1 MLHFPQHQLGLHCSK
16 PDLRQCAGPTIHS
29 LELARME
36 LNPSWGYQASKIL
49 GLLLSTSFPG
59 GSGGKASARNA
70 AHPGS
75 IPGSG
80 RSPGEGNGN
89 PLQYSCPENSMDGGA
104 WWATRFMGSQ
114 RVRHH
119 WATLLSLYCQS
130 TGIPSNP
137 KELGPPINY
146 WVVSNKMYRGFTL
159 STIMCKLT
167 KLSALLHLHNSQ

>member
-1 MLHFPQHQLGLHCSK
+1 MWHFPPHQLGLHCSK
-16 PDLRQCAGPTIHS
+16 PDFRQCAGPTIHS
-29 LELARME
+29 PELAKME
-36 LNPSWGYQASKIL
+36 LNPFWGYQASEIL
-49 GLLLSTSFPG
+49 GLLLSTGFPG

-70 AHPGS
+70 ADLGS

-89 PLQYSCPENSMDGGA
+89 PLQYSCLENSMDRGA
-104 WWATRFMGSQ
+104 WWATQFIGSL

-119 WATLLSLYCQS
+119 CVTSLSLYCQS

-146 WVVSNKMYRGFTL
+146 WVVSDKMYCGFTL
-159 STIMCKLT
+159 SSIMCKLT
-167 KLSALLHLHNSQ
+167 KLFKCRVAFT